1 MDRKDEDEKT
11 NRDAMEMFG
20 DLRKDAT
27 RVKVDTA
34 RIGRAGGALEK
45 YAEKAVH
52 GARKLV
58 AKMFGRKTD
67 TRWARARRHIEKKVI
82 AESRKREEK
91 AMDKE
96 DRKFEKAMRS
106 GP

>member
-1 MDRKDEDEKT
+1 
-11 NRDAMEMFG
+11 MFG

-91 AMDKE
+91 EAKE
-96 DRKFEKAMRS
+96 EQLVGRRVNHRARYMKHASSTVKNLV
-106 GP
+106 